1 MTMRLFFTSMFAMCC
16 ISGPVMATQNKLV
29 VSGVVPNESTKVEVL
44 SRLRALYGADLVSD
58 QLEVGNVVAPA
69 NWGQYVIKMI
79 EPNLKQISKGEI
91 RVDGNQIHVSGEV
104 SNEAQRQSVTSN
116 LANAFNQTYK
126 LNNKLQLRSGQRQ
139 LDDTLADR
147 TIEFQ
152 SGSAVLTL
160 TGRTVLDE
168 MARAIQQLDGVKIAI
183 IGNTDNV
190 GMRDSNIE
198 LSLARASA
206 VRQYLIGKRIE
217 SGMMSVTGNGPDYP
231 IADNN
236 SADGRS
242 KNRRIDFKILN

>member
-1 MTMRLFFTSMFAMCC
+1 MRLFFTLFFVMCS
-16 ISGPVMATQNKLV
+16 ISCPVVATQNKLI
-29 VSGVVPNESTKVEVL
+29 VSGVVPNESTKLEVL

-69 NWGQYVIKMI
+69 NWDRYVIKMI
-79 EPNLKQISKGEI
+79 DPNLKQISKGEI

-104 SNEAQRQSVTSN
+104 GNEAQRQAVTSN

-126 LNNKLQLRSGQRQ
+126 LNNQLQLRSEQKS
-139 LDDTLADR
+139 LDDALADR

-152 SGSAVLTL
+152 SGSATL
-160 TGRTVLDE
+160 TSQGHAVLDE
-168 MARAIQQLDGVKIAI
+168 MARTIRQLKGVKIAI

-190 GMRDSNIE
+190 GIRDSNIE

-206 VRQYLIGKRIE
+206 VRQYLIGKNIE

-236 SADGRS
+236 SAEGRS